1 METVTW
7 SREEQGYALPLLGL
21 PLCSS
26 ASLHGLTCPSSP
38 VHFPGL
44 LWKASAFAESLIE
57 PQAV

>member
-1 METVTW
+1 MPF
-7 SREEQGYALPLLGL
+7 LPLLGL